1 MCIILQSQAP
11 PSSQSSSAVCITL
24 QSQVIKS
31 SQQTQWCATVHLTV
45 ETESAKGCTPRS
57 QNRNLCESLAAFK
70 GTIGEILPEGEQI
83 YHEEKIWRKTIWFAK
98 SKIFSNVVIEYLG
111 EIETEF
117 ENILACLSRAQIG
130 WAHEQN
136 GGRKSH
142 DTLPL
147 ICQDVE

>member
-1 MCIILQSQAP
+1 MRASSTVVTGIQTRQNIKALQGVCHEIFEPHFFHDSNPPSRPWDKQAKFGFNFFEIFECLKSSVVCIILQSQAP

-31 SQQTQWCATVHLTV
+31 SQQTQRCATVHLTV

-83 YHEEKIWRKTIWFAK
+83 YHEEKI
-98 SKIFSNVVIEYLG
+98 
-111 EIETEF
+111 
-117 ENILACLSRAQIG
+117 
-130 WAHEQN
+130 
-136 GGRKSH
+136 
-142 DTLPL
+142 
-147 ICQDVE
+147 